1 MVDYLN
7 MNTLIINYIF
17 ISYICALII
26 IQLWISYGQTFKCLK
41 FFVIDFIFQS
51 TGLTLAIFTK
61 NLHPAIS
68 IILPNFLMFSGIFF
82 FLFGMACFLDINV
95 NKKPYYIYIGG
106 FTGLYTYYTV
116 ISPDITVRII
126 LFSALTIPFFCNAV
140 YWIFFKSYSKLRKY
154 ALGVGYICIFFI
166 VVNILRIFYAV
177 TGGTIQN
184 YFYTPILDVF
194 FVMLSEGLTV
204 LLAFLLE
211 LMIIN
216 NLFDQADEA
225 AAERESLLKTT
236 KLMAVTDSLTGIYN
250 RRKIEEILT
259 SKIEKLR
266 YSKVPFS
273 VLLADIDHFK
283 KINDTYGHQVGDLAL
298 VDVTQ
303 ILEKNIRNT
312 DYLGRW
318 GGEEFLMI
326 LPKIKLNKALETA
339 ERLRVTMMEYDAD
352 YLKNGDKI
360 TLSIGVLE
368 SRQNTDIKSIVKG
381 VDELLYRAK
390 NNGRNRIEF

>member
-1 MVDYLN
+1 MMNYLN
-7 MNTLIINYIF
+7 MNTLITNYIF
-17 ISYICALII
+17 ISYICTLII
-26 IQLWISYGQTFKCLK
+26 IQLWISYGRTFKSLK

-51 TGLTLAIFTK
+51 IGLTLAVFTK
-61 NLHPAIS
+61 TLHPVIS

-106 FTGLYTYYTV
+106 FTAIYAYYTV
-116 ISPDITVRII
+116 ISPDVTIRII
-126 LFSALTIPFFCNAV
+126 LFSALSIPFFCNAV

-166 VVNILRIFYAV
+166 IINILRIFYAI
-177 TGGTIQN
+177 TGGAVLN
-184 YFYTPILDVF
+184 YFYTPIVDTF

-216 NLFDQADEA
+216 NLFDRADEA

-250 RRKIEEILT
+250 RGKIEEILT
-259 SKIEKLR
+259 DKIKKFQ

-298 VDVTQ
+298 IDVTQ
-303 ILEKNIRNT
+303 ILGKNIRSS

-318 GGEEFLMI
+318 GGEEFLII
-326 LPKIKLNKALETA
+326 LPKIKLRKALETA
-339 ERLRVTMMEYDAD
+339 ERLRMTMMEYEAD
-352 YLKNGDKI
+352 YLKNRDRI

-368 SRQNTDIKSIVKG
+368 SSQDTDIKNIVKG